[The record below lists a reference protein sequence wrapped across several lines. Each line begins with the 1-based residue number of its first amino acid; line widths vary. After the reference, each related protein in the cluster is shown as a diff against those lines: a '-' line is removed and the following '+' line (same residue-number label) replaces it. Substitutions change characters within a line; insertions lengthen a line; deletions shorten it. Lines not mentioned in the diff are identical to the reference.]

1 MNEDEDKANEV
12 QPTAKR
18 LRISL
23 EPIDAPRIDCIYPDG
38 SVLEL
43 PPTYSDPAVLFARQV
58 HFTAMALCIATTQG

>member
-1 MNEDEDKANEV
+1 MLNDEANSNELQPV
-12 QPTAKR
+12 QPAAKR

-58 HFTAMALCIATTQG
+58 TI